1 MSDAHKAMRVA
12 IDSFQVPSRLHKC
25 KAEELPEGMDLLLRL
40 VSGDEAAKFE
50 VSTVSGRSMET
61 VGAAAEFFVE
71 QVLFSKNSDAYRV
84 LGSTRG
90 APLELLRRN
99 MNMLAKW
106 SHPNGTKEGQ
116 HHYPALRLT
125 EAWNHLKTPE
135 RRAEYDRQLDQLL
148 AKGMISSKTHSSYKV
163 PNKALMF
170 GGELHAASV
179 RRVHNAPKHR
189 QMNKWRRVLFWFWS
203 HFFRSPRPR

>member
-1 MSDAHKAMRVA
+1 MSDAHRAMRVA

-25 KAEELPEGMDLLLRL
+25 KVEELPEGIDLLLRL

-50 VSTVSGRSMET
+50 ASTVSGRSMET

-84 LGSTRG
+84 LGAKRG

-106 SHPNGTKEGQ
+106 SHPNATNEGQ

-135 RRAEYDRQLDQLL
+135 RRAEYDRQLDQRS
-148 AKGMISSKTHSSYKV
+148 AKVILPTKNQPTHKA
-163 PNKALMF
+163 PHKALMLGGQMPTF
-170 GGELHAASV
+170 GLRLLPGTS
-179 RRVHNAPKHR
+179 KHR
-189 QMNKWRRVLFWFWS
+189 QMTKWRKIMIWVWS
-203 HFFRSPRPR
+203 QFVRSPRPR

>member
-25 KAEELPEGMDLLLRL
+25 KVEELPEGMDLLLRL

-50 VSTVSGRSMET
+50 ASTVSGRSMET

-71 QVLFSKNSDAYRV
+71 QVLFSKSSDAYRV
-84 LGSTRG
+84 LGAKRG

-106 SHPNGTKEGQ
+106 SHPDGAKEGQ

-135 RRAEYDRQLDQLL
+135 RRADYDKQLDLQL
-148 AKGMISSKTHSSYKV
+148 A
-163 PNKALMF
+163 
-170 GGELHAASV
+170 
-179 RRVHNAPKHR
+179 RVTIPTK
-189 QMNKWRRVLFWFWS
+189 K
-203 HFFRSPRPR
+203 